1 MKTKEIEIS
10 KLKPAE
16 YNPRQISKKQYN
28 DLKQSVEK
36 FGLVDPIILNKD
48 MTVIGGHQ
56 RLKVCK
62 DLNYDKISCVVLDL
76 SKEKEREL
84 NIRLNKSGGEFDIDA
99 LANYFDVEEL
109 TDWGFKHIELGL
121 NIDKIDAKDNIET
134 EYPFA
139 TELDISNNYI
149 VLKFDNDIDWIQ
161 AKTLFKLQTEVA
173 RRSNGKPWSQG
184 IGRVLNGVDAIK
196 KLRDEWI

>member
-16 YNPRQISKKQYN
+16 YNPRQITKKQYN
-28 DLKQSVEK
+28 DLKDSVEK

-76 SKEKEREL
+76 SKEQEREL
-84 NIRLNKSGGEFDIDA
+84 NIRLNKSGGEFDMDA

-109 TDWGFKHIELGL
+109 TDWGFKHVELGL
-121 NIDKIDAKDNIET
+121 NIDKIDEEPEIEFS
-134 EYPFA
+134 EY
-139 TELDISNNYI
+139 LDESHNYV
-149 VLKFDNDIDWIQ
+149 VLLFDNDVDWLS
-161 AKTLFKLQTEVA
+161 AQTHFDLKSVYSKRA
-173 RRSNGKPWSQG
+173 NGKPWSKG
-184 IGRVLNGVDAIK
+184 IGRVINGASYLN
-196 KLRDEWI
+196 KLKNG